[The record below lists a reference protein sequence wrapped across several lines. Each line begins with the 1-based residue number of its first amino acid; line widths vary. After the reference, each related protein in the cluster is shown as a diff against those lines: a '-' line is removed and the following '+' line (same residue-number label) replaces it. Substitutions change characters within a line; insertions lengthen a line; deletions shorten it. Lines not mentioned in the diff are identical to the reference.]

1 MGIRL
6 STQRIPQILLLLI
19 LQLAPGN
26 PLNTKVVT
34 LAAIITVIWAQIAA
48 CQDLLVRLW
57 ATTRAVQEILV
68 LELVAF
74 RGHLGEIAPF
84 ISREALLLIE
94 L

>member
-34 LAAIITVIWAQIAA
+34 LAAIITVI
-48 CQDLLVRLW
+48 
-57 ATTRAVQEILV
+57 
-68 LELVAF
+68 
-74 RGHLGEIAPF
+74 
-84 ISREALLLIE
+84 
-94 L
+94 